1 VPEGFGWGLQT
12 CKRNF
17 STQLLTKLCLQN
29 LQGVVISNPLLSLG
43 NLPRL
48 SKSKR
53 DLQMHIAACK
63 LECHPL
69 KCGLVTRLRE
79 QGCHQWLGDF
89 ATYQHSD
96 ELLCLEEVQCEP
108 LQRFFSA
115 VLLMPFREAGALA
128 VTGLERRI
136 SAPLKEFGARCQ
148 ALSWEGDT
156 QCPCPA

>member
-1 VPEGFGWGLQT
+1 
-12 CKRNF
+12 
-17 STQLLTKLCLQN
+17 
-29 LQGVVISNPLLSLG
+29 
-43 NLPRL
+43 
-48 SKSKR
+48 
-53 DLQMHIAACK
+53 MHIAACK

-69 KCGLVTRLRE
+69 KHGLVTRLRE
-79 QGCHQWLGDF
+79 HGCHQWLGDF

-115 VLLMPFREAGALA
+115 VLLMPFREAFALA

-148 ALSWEGDT
+148 ALRWEGDT